1 MFASDTFRKDA
12 AMAGI
17 EIRVRCL
24 RRLTALGLV
33 GVAIAC
39 TSCSQDK
46 RVPVF
51 PVTGQVWFA
60 GKPTPRALLVFH
72 PVVENSMR
80 PLGTVDE
87 DGTFTLTTYEQG
99 DGAPAGDY
107 TVTVEWRRLATV
119 DDDQRPPNRLPARYL
134 NPKSSGISARVSE
147 GDNVLPPIQ
156 LTR

>member
-1 MFASDTFRKDA
+1 
-12 AMAGI
+12 MARI
-17 EIRVRCL
+17 QNRVRWL

-33 GVAIAC
+33 GVAVAS

-51 PVTGQVWFA
+51 PVTGQVSFA

-72 PVVENSMR
+72 PVIESSLR

-107 TVTVEWRRLATV
+107 TVTVEWRRLATIN
-119 DDDQRPPNRLPARYL
+119 DDQRPPNKLPARYS
-134 NPKSSGISARVSE
+134 NPKSSGITARVSE
-147 GDNVLPPIQ
+147 GDNVLPPMQ

>member
-1 MFASDTFRKDA
+1 MARFRNQ
-12 AMAGI
+12 M
-17 EIRVRCL
+17 RRL
-24 RRLTALGLV
+24 RRLTALGLAGFAV
-33 GVAIAC
+33 AC

-46 RVPVF
+46 RLPVF
-51 PVTGQVWFA
+51 PVTGQVLFA

-72 PVVENSMR
+72 PVVENSLR

-134 NPKSSGISARVSE
+134 NPKSSGITARVGE